1 MTADEAERFR
11 ENLLNQFES
20 ETGERIWHG
29 SGGANECYHPD
40 EYYEAFF
47 KWLYEKIQNE
57 RKGGYVKEFF
67 QDILAGN

>member
-1 MTADEAERFR
+1 MTADEAEQFR

-29 SGGANECYHPD
+29 SGGADECYHPD
-40 EYYEAFF
+40 EYYAAFF

-57 RKGGYVKEFF
+57 ETESSVKKFF
-67 QDILAGN
+67 YDIMVGN